1 MQQAD
6 RITLTA
12 LALGIAGALAFGQA
26 HASGFQLRE
35 SSVKNLGRAQAG
47 TAVASDDASVVTNN
61 PAAMTNLDRNTVQAD
76 VTVIDLDADFNGG
89 GTAAFGSPLA
99 SPLTGG
105 NGGDPGDPTAVP
117 NLAAVF
123 PMSGALEGLTL
134 GASIGAPFGLKTEYD
149 SDWVGRYNAV
159 KSEVKTVDLTLSAA
173 VKLHDRFSVGVGFIY
188 ERAEATLTNAV
199 DFGSAICGVN
209 VLACIT
215 PTPATAVFGPQ
226 KNDGL
231 FKVDGD
237 STGVG
242 WLFGAQWRPTDKLSI
257 GYAHRSE
264 IDHDIE
270 GDLDFT
276 VPAAVQAA
284 LGPVA
289 VAFADGPGGAK
300 LTTPSIDTLSIQ
312 YDFSETFRLMA
323 DVQQTD
329 WHSLQSVV
337 ITRSNG
343 AVVGNEAFNW
353 DDSTL
358 YSLGAEF
365 DLSDAFTLRAGVAH
379 DETPTNDEA
388 RTPRLPDN
396 DRMLYAIGLTW
407 NVSANLSV
415 DAAYQRIEIDDPTVD
430 VFSSSGS
437 RLTGEFSG
445 HADLIGV
452 AAQYRF

>member
-1 MQQAD
+1 MQQAN

-12 LALGIAGALAFGQA
+12 LALGIAGALTLGQA

-35 SSVKNLGRAQAG
+35 SSVKNLGRGQAG
-47 TAVASDDASVVTNN
+47 TAVAQNDASVVTNN
-61 PAAMTNLDRNTVQAD
+61 PAAMTNLDKNTVQAD
-76 VTVIDLDADFNGG
+76 ITVIDLTADFNGG

-105 NGGDPGDPTAVP
+105 NGGDPGDATAVP

-149 SDWVGRYNAV
+149 SNWVGRYNAIQ
-159 KSEVKTVDLTLSAA
+159 SEVKTVDLTLSAA
-173 VKLHDRFSVGVGFIY
+173 VRLHDRFSVGVGFIY

-199 DFGSAICGVN
+199 DFGSAICRVN
-209 VLACIT
+209 IAACIT

-231 FKVDGD
+231 FKVEGD
-237 STGVG
+237 STGIG
-242 WLFGAQWRPTDKLSI
+242 WLFGAQWRATDKLSI
-257 GYAHRSE
+257 GYSHRSE
-264 IDHDIE
+264 IDHDLD

-276 VPAAVQAA
+276 LPAAVQAA
-284 LGPVA
+284 FGPA
-289 VAFADGPGGAK
+289 AAAFSDGPGGAK

-312 YDFSETFRLMA
+312 YDFTDSFRLMA

-329 WHSLQSVV
+329 WHSLQSVR
-337 ITRSNG
+337 ITRSSG
-343 AVVGNEAFNW
+343 TVVGNEAFNW

-358 YSLGAEF
+358 YALGAEF
-365 DLSDAFTLRAGVAH
+365 DLSDALTLRGGVSK
-379 DETPTNDEA
+379 DESPTNDET
-388 RTPRLPDN
+388 RTPRLPDD
-396 DRMLYAIGLTW
+396 DRMLYSIGLTW
-407 NVSANLSV
+407 NVSDNLSV
-415 DAAYQRIEIDDPTVD
+415 DAAYQRIEIDDPKVD

-437 RLTGEFSG
+437 RLTGDFDG
-445 HADLIGV
+445 YANLFGV